1 MDYIKLIILY
11 SLSKTHF
18 FFSVHISWRDLKD
31 DIDSVVAL
39 LGSSDASSNQRLLSR
54 FQLDLIREAVIPYIE
69 KIMEPRLSLDVKR
82 FQQIHAVRYAICD
95 IPYLPG
101 NDHPS
106 HSLLAVDE
114 IIEDVR
120 RSSSSYLWPSN
131 FLTTLEAAAKKQW
144 DPILLSHSRLL
155 QSVASY
161 LLVMGSFSLVVSI

>member
-1 MDYIKLIILY
+1 
-11 SLSKTHF
+11 
-18 FFSVHISWRDLKD
+18 
-31 DIDSVVAL
+31 VVAL
-39 LGSSDASSNQRLLSR
+39 LGSSDASSNQRLLRR

>member
-1 MDYIKLIILY
+1 M
-11 SLSKTHF
+11 
-18 FFSVHISWRDLKD
+18 
-31 DIDSVVAL
+31 
-39 LGSSDASSNQRLLSR
+39 
-54 FQLDLIREAVIPYIE
+54 IPYIE